1 MTETTASLKL
11 QGSGDLNKYLEEL
24 NSQMKDLN
32 KGTLEQEKSFK
43 KLNKVGEET
52 GTFTEKMV
60 EDVKSLYEG
69 LKKINQTGKDT
80 FSFIK
85 DTGSSLIKLDD
96 GLNAA
101 TSGANKF
108 ALGFVG
114 LKDEA
119 QLLDKAV
126 SPIAN
131 HFRDIAE
138 AQGISAKAFVI
149 LDKTSKPIISGLNL
163 LSNQLEKVETGF
175 KNAEFVVADFSKTV
189 IGVGAKSLTFF
200 SQTFD
205 RLGED
210 LRKSSILGGF
220 FAKSF
225 DSVSDSLGKSAK
237 EIEKFGRSLDPR
249 DLEKVDAAGE
259 RVASTFDKMGR
270 SVDRLSIGV
279 KLADMVGDLGRFTSG
294 IEDAS
299 ITLGTTAADGVTTFG
314 QAAKVG
320 LPLYAMMHTRLQMIG
335 HAAKALGV
343 VVGSQLIKSFG
354 TLASTLGDKAFTG
367 LAFVGLANATADAY
381 LQAQGLNDTFQV
393 MQNLGIDT
401 TAASIAFQFGLV
413 GEKLILSSSAAK
425 EFGKTALT
433 TFAQLED
440 AAAFVTTIGAGANFQ
455 LEGMEAGV
463 ESISAAM
470 TELVSGPLR
479 NAISS
484 TEAANALYNAL
495 SAGVGVA
502 ADGTVRL
509 GETNEFLAA
518 SLKLASGSG
527 ASAAQTLELLAKTS
541 QVYSLSNAEAAE
553 TAAKLYG
560 VVEQGIVT
568 FPQLTSELG
577 SVLAVAQGLGIQMEE
592 TLGATAALTKVMSAA
607 EAQTGLS
614 SLLAS
619 IAGQGAQAQKELQE
633 LGIRF
638 DANSIEAEGL
648 IVSLNKLFEAT
659 GGNSA
664 QIKRIIPDLLAYRT
678 AMTLMTSANED
689 AAQTF
694 ETIKNTG
701 GEALDELFDRRQQ
714 SVVQQYTLL
723 MNGFNEVLVDFG
735 RRVMPA
741 FQPGIDLLNNLLTLL
756 QNLPGPIKDLIGIVV
771 IGQTFISNIAGAIF
785 TFSASLI
792 QVIALLAGM
801 RLATK
806 LFTGELGKEFEALKL
821 VNSEGFNLIG
831 TIGRLTGLYNHFD
844 EATAK
849 VNAELA
855 RQKKLMS
862 AFKGAG
868 VDFSGSITS
877 AEDLQRALSEIGD
890 EIRNTKQRIDVLKN
904 AGDSQSLVDLKATE
918 KQLTK
923 LQGLEKQI
931 KKFVDKSNAAQKG
944 LFEGLRE
951 TVDTALS
958 SANLTIKQKR
968 ESLEKRLTEYFSVYG
983 EVGARYKGVLEKTFD
998 EIIGNSDLTTEAKIE
1013 RINDEF
1019 RELGKDIPPHLRK
1032 NFNLVREEIV
1042 EAIQRMDGTFT
1053 SEFSKV
1059 KDRYDSFFSSLGNT
1073 ETAGVI
1079 RENFD
1084 KISTVV
1090 ERGLSKIGASSQNIK
1105 VQLEKAFSDI
1115 LNDASIDVETKVR
1128 LINQTFEKLG
1138 ANAPTALKGELEKVR
1153 VEVLKFVN
1161 GIEEAFG
1168 RAPDAKEWFE
1178 RIDLDEAL
1186 TDFENTITKHKDKIN
1201 SEFAEIADP
1210 WVDSKVDEQVNRL
1223 KQTLESKAA
1232 LIKSS
1237 VANVGSSV
1245 NLQFERIGGEETI
1258 NRVKNN
1264 MVEFKDVF
1272 TVELDKTK
1280 QAVKSDVA
1288 QINNQLEK
1296 VGNVDGQAKRGSKGR
1311 LAGSVGDFVGNFVPG
1326 ASMLTMVA
1334 RDAQDVV
1341 SDFGDSF
1348 PKLGEKVNKSVGKL
1362 KLFNNSSKV
1371 TTITSKAGAASVGLF
1386 GKATGL
1392 LTGAASAAGSA
1403 VSFLS
1408 GSIATLYTVLAPI
1421 VGIAAIVVAG
1431 LYALHNIAKL
1441 LIPAYAEVTD
1451 GTVKLTRAMQKSTGA
1466 IDDSREKIVSFTK
1479 TLKEL
1484 ENTAADALGTYTDEA
1499 EKAALAALPDFKIA
1513 QLTGANAGQIKQL
1526 RKEVLDGITPDE
1538 KSFVQGWR
1546 APVVS
1551 LLEFLNGAIT
1561 DIGFTI
1567 MKLPFQF
1574 VSGLNNI
1581 VKFVT
1586 SKIPVVSGFFE
1597 KIGGGLN
1604 KILFRLNKDQ
1614 KEFAKENRNVFNE
1627 IRENIQ
1633 AGIARPLREAAF
1645 EQRQATEE
1653 LVFSAREI
1661 SNAYAAGGTAA
1672 EASTEIVKK
1681 AYAEQRSFTSQEM
1694 KAIIEN
1700 ERAVYE
1706 NTRDEIQ
1713 KNIEARQKELEQAKD
1728 PVVIEQLEMQI
1739 NMLQEQG
1746 VELEKNRDLAEQ
1758 YKNNIQGILQ
1768 ARDANAAVSGTEQL
1782 FTRTTQLYKDLT
1794 EEAKANFR
1802 SFGDTVIDEEGRVVS
1817 VTANLT
1823 SSAQRRAEAGFQAA
1837 KASFAQTIA
1846 DVDDATKEVNTDQ
1859 IATDLFN
1866 ALDAVNEKV
1875 AQGNVSLIDGEAI
1888 KEDLKNTVIEVL
1900 DETSGEVQ
1908 QFLARDVLNPNQI
1921 KALVEDEIQTL
1932 RDVSAEKVKTK
1943 EKEVAAISALE
1954 EQNLLKGSEAAKQVA
1969 EINEEVA
1976 EERLAT
1982 EEEILKR
1989 LERELGKQSKE
2000 YIEQARLV
2008 ETAKNE
2014 IAVEGF
2020 KDRKK
2025 ILDEEL
2031 KELQLQKDNEFE
2043 IIKQGFERE
2052 QALNEF
2058 RTKSINLE
2066 QQSLSAQK
2074 DLSEAITNLENSRLQ
2089 NKLKLT
2095 GDIEEKARIET
2106 ELAERRLSTL
2116 DAEQEYERVN
2126 LELQQELNKLTL
2138 EREKSTLRQTKAQL
2152 ESNLVMAE
2160 AKLANA
2166 EALNLT
2172 EDETKALQLQVDA
2185 LNQQIAVNNTQQGQ
2199 LERQGQIQDQINEKQ
2214 KTSLDLKQQAA
2225 KEQAATEV
2233 ELAQI
2238 AEINAFYEKQKQQIQ
2253 NNARET
2259 KLAGEERVNNL
2270 KAQSDILD
2278 QQTKI
2283 LEKQFEII
2291 KDTNALVERYY
2302 SLAKDQASTGLRQRR
2317 LEREAAKTQR
2327 DNLEQ
2332 MQRIER
2338 SNLKIKQAQRD
2349 IALEIR
2355 EIELESSLADQQATR
2370 AQAQAD
2376 LAALQANPNASA
2388 EQIRAAELSVV
2399 AADQGIEGILRQLGL
2414 VDVERNFNES
2424 LDRMEQMQMQQNQ
2437 NFESLAADARVAD
2450 TTLTRGDDARISRQ
2464 AQRAARENN
2473 EQLESLANT
2482 FERSMSGLQ
2491 NSLNQTTTQLN
2502 PTGGSG
2508 STMSSLS
2515 GRLNQ
2520 NLSSANSAA
2529 PVSINGQVNLT
2540 VDIKGNTEGIDKS
2553 GLETKIA
2560 DGFYRSFNELLD
2572 YSIRKQGS

>member
-60 EDVKSLYEG
+60 EDVKSLYDG

-119 QLLDKAV
+119 LILDKAV

-163 LSNQLEKVETGF
+163 LSNQLEKVEKGF
-175 KNAEFVVADFSKTV
+175 KNAEFIVADFSKTV

-210 LRKSSILGGF
+210 LRKSSILGRF

-237 EIEKFGRSLDPR
+237 EIEKFGRSLDPKDFER
-249 DLEKVDAAGE
+249 VNTAGE
-259 RVASTFDKMGR
+259 RAAATFDKMGK
-270 SVDRLSIGV
+270 SVDRISIGV
-279 KLADMVGDLGRFTSG
+279 KLADLVGDLGRFTSG
-294 IEDAS
+294 IEDSA
-299 ITLGTTAADGVTTFG
+299 ITLGTTATDGVTAFG
-314 QAAKVG
+314 QAAKASI
-320 LPLYAMMHTRLQMIG
+320 PIYSMMNTRLQMVG
-335 HAAKALGV
+335 HAAKLVGTI
-343 VVGSQLIKSFG
+343 VGSQLVKSFG
-354 TLASTLGDKAFTG
+354 TLASTLGNSAFSG

-381 LQAQGLNDTFQV
+381 LQSQGLNDTFQV

-413 GEKLILSSSAAK
+413 GEKLILSSEAAK
-425 EFGKTALT
+425 EFGKTALA

-484 TEAANALYNAL
+484 TEATNALYNAL

-577 SVLAVAQGLGIQMEE
+577 SVLAVAQGLGIEMEE
-592 TLGATAALTKVMSAA
+592 ALGATAALTKVMSAA

-648 IVSLNKLFEAT
+648 ITSLNKLFEAT
-659 GGNSA
+659 GGNSS

-689 AAQTF
+689 AEETF
-694 ETIKNTG
+694 ETIRDTG

-723 MNGFNEVLVDFG
+723 MNGFNEVMVDFG

-756 QNLPGPIKDLIGIVV
+756 QNLPGPIKDLVGIVV
-771 IGQTFISNIAGAIF
+771 IGQTFISNISGAVI
-785 TFSASLI
+785 TFSTSLI
-792 QVIALLAGM
+792 QLIAMLAAM
-801 RLATK
+801 RMATK

-821 VNSEGFNLIG
+821 INSEGFNLVG

-855 RQKKLMS
+855 RQKKLM
-862 AFKGAG
+862 ATFKGAG
-868 VDFSGSITS
+868 IDFSGSITS
-877 AEDLQRALSEIGD
+877 TEDLQKALSEIGN
-890 EIRNTKQRIDVLKN
+890 EIKNTKKRIDVLKS

-918 KQLTK
+918 KQLAK

-931 KKFVDKSNAAQKG
+931 KKFVDKSNTAQKG

-951 TVDTALS
+951 TIDTALS

-983 EVGARYKGVLEKTFD
+983 EVGARYKGVLENTFD

-1019 RELGKDIPPHLRK
+1019 RELGKDVPQHLRN

-1059 KDRYDSFFSSLGNT
+1059 KDRYVSFFSSLGNT

-1079 RENFD
+1079 KENLN
-1084 KISTVV
+1084 KISAVV
-1090 ERGLSKIGASSQNIK
+1090 ERGLNNIGASSQNIK
-1105 VQLEKAFSDI
+1105 VQLEKAFSNI

-1153 VEVLKFVN
+1153 VEVLKFAN

-1168 RAPDAKEWFE
+1168 SAPDAKEWFE

-1186 TDFENTITKHKDKIN
+1186 ADFESTITQHKDKIN

-1210 WVDSKVDEQVNRL
+1210 WVDSKVDKQVDRL

-1232 LIKSS
+1232 LIKSG
-1237 VANVGSSV
+1237 VANVGSTI
-1245 NLQFERIGGEETI
+1245 NFQFEKIGGEETF
-1258 NRVKNN
+1258 NRVRNN
-1264 MVEFKDVF
+1264 MVEFKEVF

-1280 QAVKSDVA
+1280 QAAKSEVT
-1288 QINNQLEK
+1288 QINDQLKK
-1296 VGNVDGQAKRGSKGR
+1296 VGDVDAGAKRGSKGR
-1311 LAGSVGDFVGNFVPG
+1311 LAGSIGDLVGNFVPG
-1326 ASMLTMVA
+1326 ANMLTAIA

-1348 PKLGEKVNKSVGKL
+1348 PKLGEKISKSAGKL
-1362 KLFNNSSKV
+1362 KLFNKSSKV
-1371 TTITSKAGAASVGLF
+1371 TTIVSKAGTASVGLF
-1386 GKATGL
+1386 GSATSL
-1392 LTGAASAAGSA
+1392 LTGAASAAGGA

-1408 GSIATLYTVLAPI
+1408 GSISSLYAVLAPI
-1421 VGIAAIVVAG
+1421 VGIVAIVVAG
-1431 LYALHNIAKL
+1431 LYALHNVAKF
-1441 LIPAYAEVTD
+1441 LIPAYAELTD
-1451 GTVKLTRAMQKSTGA
+1451 GTVKLTKAIEESTES
-1466 IDDSREKIVSFTK
+1466 IEDSREKIVSFTE

-1499 EKAALAALPDFKIA
+1499 EKAALAALPDFEIT
-1513 QLTGANAGQIKQL
+1513 QLTGANAEQIKQL
-1526 RKEVLDGITPDE
+1526 RKEVLDSITPDE

-1551 LLEFLNGAIT
+1551 LLEFLNGVIS
-1561 DIGFTI
+1561 DISFLI
-1567 MKLPFQF
+1567 MKLPFQLI
-1574 VSGLNNI
+1574 SGLNNV

-1586 SKIPVVSGFFE
+1586 SKFPKISGFFE
-1597 KIGGGLN
+1597 RVGGGLN
-1604 KILFRLNKDQ
+1604 KILFHLNKGQ
-1614 KEFAKENRNVFNE
+1614 KELATENRNIFNKL
-1627 IRENIQ
+1627 RENIQ

-1645 EQRQATEE
+1645 EQRKATEE
-1653 LVFSAREI
+1653 LVYSAREI

-1694 KAIIEN
+1694 KAIMEN

-1713 KNIEARQKELEQAKD
+1713 KNIEARQKELEEAKD
-1728 PVVIEQLEMQI
+1728 PVVIEQLELQI
-1739 NMLQEQG
+1739 EMLQAQG
-1746 VELEKNRDLAEQ
+1746 VELEKNIDLAEQ
-1758 YKNNIQGILQ
+1758 YRNNIQGILQ
-1768 ARDANAAVSGTEQL
+1768 ARDANEAASGTEQL
-1782 FTRTTQLYKDLT
+1782 FTRTTQLYNDLT
-1794 EEAKANFR
+1794 DEAKANFR
-1802 SFGDTVIDEEGRVVS
+1802 SFGDTVLDEEGRVVS

-1823 SSAQRRAEAGFQAA
+1823 SSAQRRAEAGWQAA

-1846 DVDDATKEVNTDQ
+1846 DVDDATKDVNTDQ

-1875 AQGNVSLIDGEAI
+1875 AQGNISLVDGEAL
-1888 KEDLKNTVIEVL
+1888 KEDLKNTVIEVV
-1900 DETSGEVQ
+1900 DETTGEVQ

-1921 KALVEDEIQTL
+1921 KSLLEDEVQTL
-1932 RDVSAEKVKTK
+1932 RNVSAEKVKTK
-1943 EKEVAAISALE
+1943 EQELNAISALE
-1954 EQNLLKGSEAAKQVA
+1954 EQNLLSGSEAARQTA

-1982 EEEILKR
+1982 EEEILER
-1989 LERELGKQSKE
+1989 LERELGKESKE
-2000 YIEQARLV
+2000 YIEQARLI

-2031 KELQLQKDNEFE
+2031 KELRLQKDNEFE

-2052 QALNEF
+2052 QALNDF

-2074 DLSEAITNLENSRLQ
+2074 DLLEAITNLENSRLQ

-2116 DAEQEYERVN
+2116 DAEQEYEKVN

-2138 EREKSTLRQTKAQL
+2138 EREKSTLRQNKAQL
-2152 ESNLVMAE
+2152 ENNLVIAE

-2172 EDETKALQLQVDA
+2172 EDETEALQLQVDA
-2185 LNQQIAVNNTQQGQ
+2185 LNQQIAINNTQQGQ
-2199 LERQGQIQDQINEKQ
+2199 LERQGQIQDQINDRQ
-2214 KTSLDLKQQAA
+2214 RTSLDLRQQAA
-2225 KEQAATEV
+2225 REQAATEV

-2253 NNARET
+2253 NNAREAQ
-2259 KLAGEERVNNL
+2259 LAGEERLSNL

-2278 QQTKI
+2278 QQSKI

-2291 KDTNALVERYY
+2291 KDTNALTERYY
-2302 SLAKDQASTGLRQRR
+2302 GLAKDQATNGFRQRR
-2317 LEREAAKTQR
+2317 LEREAALDRRK
-2327 DNLEQ
+2327 NLEQ
-2332 MQRIER
+2332 IQKIEQMNLAIQQDQRDLAIER
-2338 SNLKIKQAQRD
+2338 KAIELD
-2349 IALEIR
+2349 IARVDKE
-2355 EIELESSLADQQATR
+2355 
-2370 AQAQAD
+2370 
-2376 LAALQANPNASA
+2376 AALANAEAELASVRA
-2388 EQIRAAELSVV
+2388 DPRSSEEQIRAAELGVV
-2399 AADQGIEGILRQLGL
+2399 AQERGLEGISQQLDL
-2414 VDVERNFNES
+2414 LE
-2424 LDRMEQMQMQQNQ
+2424 LDRRLNEFTNRQEATQLQQQ
-2437 NFESLAADARVAD
+2437 QQFDLLSADADIAD
-2450 TTLTRGDDARISRQ
+2450 TTMRRSDNMQISRT
-2464 AQRAARENN
+2464 AREIAQ
-2473 EQLESLANT
+2473 EFSGSVEELVQD
-2482 FERSMSGLQ
+2482 FERQAPMTQLADISAGRSIVNPTTRSLF
-2491 NSLNQTTTQLN
+2491 NSEFSSTRSLFNDESSLPPVNFDGSITLRVDITGDRDIADRIDNDTLNQKLYEGLDDLFQF
-2502 PTGGSG
+2502 
-2508 STMSSLS
+2508 
-2515 GRLNQ
+2515 
-2520 NLSSANSAA
+2520 A
-2529 PVSINGQVNLT
+2529 INKRMG
-2540 VDIKGNTEGIDKS
+2540 
-2553 GLETKIA
+2553 A
-2560 DGFYRSFNELLD
+2560 
-2572 YSIRKQGS
+2572 